1 MENKTDCGQKCFEL
15 QDTEHALAV
24 EKENNQKLQ
33 AEIKR
38 LTALIE
44 KMKCCEN
51 STTTLSGEFISCS
64 LQEEKAALQEAV
76 DKLEAKNKEMHDK
89 ITDIIECFISVS
101 SKDDIELSG
110 AAMEIAEIL
119 DIKLFR

>member
-38 LTALIE
+38 LTAQIE

-51 STTTLSGEFISCS
+51 CKHINDSNTDYYCEDCKRFANETNI
-64 LQEEKAALQEAV
+64 EKW
-76 DKLEAKNKEMHDK
+76 
-89 ITDIIECFISVS
+89 
-101 SKDDIELSG
+101 EL
-110 AAMEIAEIL
+110 AE
-119 DIKLFR
+119 